1 MICSRSFTPLYDLSL
16 AYIELKHDVDSFI
29 TLFRLLKK
37 NRMLNKKY
45 IFKLLRYAGHDLP
58 SLENRIHTLGSK
70 VIDLEWKK
78 KRLGDEAVKLSS
90 NLFQLEKLRK
100 WYHMKIEE
108 KKQIISNL
116 DRQLNQKSHVLE
128 EKLNRDGLT
137 TTQMCK

>member
-1 MICSRSFTPLYDLSL
+1 
-16 AYIELKHDVDSFI
+16 
-29 TLFRLLKK
+29 
-37 NRMLNKKY
+37 MLNKKY